1 MKKTLMVF
9 ACTALLA
16 ASLSACGSKPAENT
30 DTGTASS
37 AAASSSS
44 SEQQQENTL
53 TGSLDEK
60 KNGMFVVTDAEGAA
74 YEFTYDPSDT
84 PKGLDDAAE
93 GDSVTVTYTGTVS
106 EVDSFDGTVVSVE
119 KAAAAQNL
127 RRGSLRRLRRAAAAP
142 CAGSVA
148 LPRLPLGKN
157 AKNPLP
163 GTDFLSPRQ
172 GISLFRTFALPC
184 PDTSDN
190 PPCG

>member
-1 MKKTLMVF
+1 MARLDVKTQDPERYAQVKAEQEELKLQFSMAAFGTSVARLCPYCEHMVF

-119 KAAAAQNL
+119 KAAAAQN
-127 RRGSLRRLRRAAAAP
+127 
-142 CAGSVA
+142 
-148 LPRLPLGKN
+148 
-157 AKNPLP
+157 
-163 GTDFLSPRQ
+163 
-172 GISLFRTFALPC
+172 
-184 PDTSDN
+184 
-190 PPCG
+190 

>member
-1 MKKTLMVF
+1 MKKALMVF

-53 TGSLDEK
+53 TGSLEK
-60 KNGMFVVTDAEGAA
+60 KNGMFVVTDAEDAA

-119 KAAAAQNL
+119 KTEAAQN
-127 RRGSLRRLRRAAAAP
+127 
-142 CAGSVA
+142 
-148 LPRLPLGKN
+148 
-157 AKNPLP
+157 
-163 GTDFLSPRQ
+163 
-172 GISLFRTFALPC
+172 
-184 PDTSDN
+184 
-190 PPCG
+190 

>member
-30 DTGTASS
+30 DTGT
-37 AAASSSS
+37 ASSSS

-106 EVDSFDGTVVSVE
+106 EVDSFDGTIISVE
-119 KAAAAQNL
+119 KAEAAQN
-127 RRGSLRRLRRAAAAP
+127 
-142 CAGSVA
+142 
-148 LPRLPLGKN
+148 
-157 AKNPLP
+157 
-163 GTDFLSPRQ
+163 
-172 GISLFRTFALPC
+172 
-184 PDTSDN
+184 
-190 PPCG
+190 

>member
-30 DTGTASS
+30 DTGT
-37 AAASSSS
+37 ASSSS

-119 KAAAAQNL
+119 KAAAAQN
-127 RRGSLRRLRRAAAAP
+127 
-142 CAGSVA
+142 
-148 LPRLPLGKN
+148 
-157 AKNPLP
+157 
-163 GTDFLSPRQ
+163 
-172 GISLFRTFALPC
+172 
-184 PDTSDN
+184 
-190 PPCG
+190 

>member
-1 MKKTLMVF
+1 MTGCGGPPQKSVKKFFRSRNLF
-9 ACTALLA
+9 RR
-16 ASLSACGSKPAENT
+16 ASSNREKESRCCSLSKPAENK

-106 EVDSFDGTVVSVE
+106 EVDSFDGTIISVE
-119 KAAAAQNL
+119 KAEAAQN
-127 RRGSLRRLRRAAAAP
+127 
-142 CAGSVA
+142 
-148 LPRLPLGKN
+148 
-157 AKNPLP
+157 
-163 GTDFLSPRQ
+163 
-172 GISLFRTFALPC
+172 
-184 PDTSDN
+184 
-190 PPCG
+190 

>member
-16 ASLSACGSKPAENT
+16 ASLSACGSKPAENK

-106 EVDSFDGTVVSVE
+106 EVDSFDGTIISVE
-119 KAAAAQNL
+119 K
-127 RRGSLRRLRRAAAAP
+127 GRAAAAAAWKERKKSP
-142 CAGSVA
+142 AGDRFSVSSAGDFVFQDFCSA
-148 LPRLPLGKN
+148 LSRYI
-157 AKNPLP
+157 
-163 GTDFLSPRQ
+163 R
-172 GISLFRTFALPC
+172 
-184 PDTSDN
+184 
-190 PPCG
+190 

>member
-1 MKKTLMVF
+1 MKKFL
-9 ACTALLA
+9 ALIIALVMA
-16 ASLSACGSKPAENT
+16 LSLVACGSKPAENK

-60 KNGMFVVTDAEGAA
+60 KNGMFVVTDAEGAS

-106 EVDSFDGTVVSVE
+106 EVDSFDGTIVSVE
-119 KAAAAQNL
+119 EAEAAQN
-127 RRGSLRRLRRAAAAP
+127 
-142 CAGSVA
+142 
-148 LPRLPLGKN
+148 
-157 AKNPLP
+157 
-163 GTDFLSPRQ
+163 
-172 GISLFRTFALPC
+172 
-184 PDTSDN
+184 
-190 PPCG
+190 

>member
-16 ASLSACGSKPAENT
+16 ASLSACGSKPAENK

-60 KNGMFVVTDAEGAA
+60 KNGMFVVTDAEGAS

-106 EVDSFDGTVVSVE
+106 EVDSFDGTVISVE
-119 KAAAAQNL
+119 KTEAAQHERRGFL
-127 RRGSLRRLRRAAAAP
+127 RRLRSRCRGSLRRLRRAAAWKERKKSP
-142 CAGSVA
+142 AGDRFSVSPAGDFAFQDFCSA
-148 LPRLPLGKN
+148 LSRYI
-157 AKNPLP
+157 
-163 GTDFLSPRQ
+163 R
-172 GISLFRTFALPC
+172 
-184 PDTSDN
+184 
-190 PPCG
+190 